1 MIPDDSRGHGTI
13 PPEGDPSFGPSIP
26 RPLLAGRLRAAK
38 PRGRETVRFRGVD
51 AIGIARYRRR
61 LPCPPQREWAG
72 DAEEDSPP
80 GRAGPGLTDPLS
92 HTHKRART
100 HTHAHAA
107 SESREGRPP
116 PDPAAGRR
124 RGPGPRHQGPGPG
137 ADAPPPPSLRAEPVC
152 QPLSSRRGE
161 GLGRASD
168 SESDSEI
175 RDPGRPGAFDRRSSD
190 EPSST
195 VKHGSVRPADRRPL
209 ATFGRRRSRGPRDPG
224 RTGAGAGALASET
237 PSLAPGPP
245 PSLRRP
251 RGAGNGSCVMK
262 DLQINL
268 EWQHQTADSTLGDPG
283 ARATPRL
290 GSLAR
295 VGFSS

>member
-1 MIPDDSRGHGTI
+1 MIPEATGRSHRKVTLRSALRSLAPFSRAG
-13 PPEGDPSFGPSIP
+13 FGP
-26 RPLLAGRLRAAK
+26 RNRAAAK
-38 PRGRETVRFRGVD
+38 PCGFAASTRSESHGIDADFR
-51 AIGIARYRRR
+51 ARRS
-61 LPCPPQREWAG
+61 G
-72 DAEEDSPP
+72 S
-80 GRAGPGLTDPLS
+80 GPGTPRK
-92 HTHKRART
+92 TPRPGGPAT
-100 HTHAHAA
+100 AG
-107 SESREGRPP
+107 SRG
-116 PDPAAGRR
+116 
-124 RGPGPRHQGPGPG
+124 GPCHQGPGPG